1 MNNIGLNLSSLNYYI
16 SKTKN
21 RSKIIEEFSNVVL
34 EKKIKGLE
42 FYPSSFFNKNEKD
55 KKMKIYKNLNSEGLF
70 YILDCNKIFDI
81 SAIKDLIFE
90 SKYTKKRVIVILLSK
105 ILECKRHLIKKDWNE
120 YIEDSIKF
128 LKRLEPVARDNN
140 IKIAI
145 ENHQD
150 FDSNDFLK
158 ILDNFSDE
166 NIIGL
171 NFDIGNAFAVC
182 EDPMIFC
189 EKIVHKINNVHIKD
203 YKINETKEGFLL
215 SNCSIGKGSVNLKPI
230 LKYIEKVKPNITKM
244 IEPGQL
250 TPRHIKKNK
259 KFFWTKIGKRL
270 IDEHKQFERVLKKSM
285 EKNKINFYP
294 ILDEKKKDKE
304 IFDFL
309 KNQIYESIN
318 FCKRI

>member
-16 SKTKN
+16 SKSKS
-21 RSKIIEEFSNVVL
+21 RSKIIEEFSNVAI
-34 EKKIKGLE
+34 EKKIDGLE
-42 FYPSSFFNKNEKD
+42 FYPSSFFKKNEKNE
-55 KKMKIYKNLNSEGLF
+55 KMKIYKNLNTEGLF

-81 SAIKDLIFE
+81 SAIKDLIFQ
-90 SKYTKKRVIVILLSK
+90 SKYTKKKIIVILLSK
-105 ILECKRHLIKKDWNE
+105 ILECKRYLIKKDWVE

-128 LKRLEPVARDNN
+128 LKKLEPIARDNN

-158 ILDNFSDE
+158 ILDNFSDD

-189 EKIVHKINNVHIKD
+189 KKIAHKINNVHIKD
-203 YKINETKEGFLL
+203 YKITETKEGFLL

-230 LKYIEKVKPNITKM
+230 LNYIDNVKPNITKM

-270 IDEHKQFERVLKKSM
+270 IDEHRQFERVLKQSM
-285 EKNKINFYP
+285 IKNKKNFDP
-294 ILDEKKKDKE
+294 IIGKKDKE
-304 IFDFL
+304 IFHFL
-309 KNQIYESIN
+309 KNQINQSIN
-318 FCKRI
+318 YCKKLS